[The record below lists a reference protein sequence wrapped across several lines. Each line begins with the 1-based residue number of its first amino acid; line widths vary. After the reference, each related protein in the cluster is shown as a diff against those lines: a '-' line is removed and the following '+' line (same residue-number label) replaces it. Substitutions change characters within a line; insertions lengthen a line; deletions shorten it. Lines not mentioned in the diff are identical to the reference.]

1 MWRERTRRRATVLG
15 PSPLHPTLLTG
26 ALAVAITLVFT
37 TSALAAGTPV
47 NIGTPYE
54 SGQPVVAVDN
64 AGDAVVAW
72 ANTKDL
78 AGANNFVQYC
88 VLPVGATAC
97 SHSGNLTP
105 ADSAQYIDGVQ
116 VLNEGST
123 LVILADVYGAAGNMA
138 AHYEPEQEWQST
150 DGGATWSL
158 VNGGLSVTSG
168 IIDADTGP
176 LSAVTLPG
184 TGVLG
189 YGWDTAAG
197 PPTFNAFP
205 LSSPPQCSEA
215 QPGGCPAG
223 YATLEPN
230 TNPDT
235 LGNEPGHFASQLG
248 GNAGVMGVFDSLFT
262 NGPLGCSQSFGTAYV
277 YGSGNQSATNNYNV
291 SPGQPNSAWK
301 VALAQ
306 ADCNAEYSTVGG
318 GPSGF
323 GILED
328 NLGTSSVIY
337 HSFDQG
343 TLKFDSAPV
352 TVVSGHGELDPA
364 LSQDG
369 TGGIYAT
376 YLGGSGG
383 AADLSYSADGGH
395 SFSTAVLSANP
406 AGGVND
412 VTSAVNAAGQGWA
425 SWTDNGSVFA
435 RSFQAVDAISSAT
448 TSRGATSNGST
459 VTLNVTC
466 LSFPCTVTIV
476 LTAPETV
483 VVHAASVAHKK
494 RKSKTLTLG
503 KGRITIKTKGGK
515 KLTFRLSGAAQRLL
529 KGKKGHFKVSAL
541 ISTQIEHHTT
551 KVTKTLTLTVKP
563 SGKK

>member
-1 MWRERTRRRATVLG
+1 MWRGRTRRRATVLG
-15 PSPLHPTLLTG
+15 PLPLHRTLVTG
-26 ALAVAITLVFT
+26 ALAGAMALVLT
-37 TSALAAGTPV
+37 TSALAAGKPV

-54 SGQPVVAVDN
+54 SGQPAVAVDN
-64 AGDAVVAW
+64 AGDAVIAW

-123 LVILADVYGAAGNMA
+123 LVILADVYGAAGGMSA
-138 AHYEPEQEWQST
+138 DYEPEQEWQST

-168 IIDADTGP
+168 VIDADTGP

-205 LSSPPQCSEA
+205 LSSPPECSEA

-223 YATLEPN
+223 YATLEPS

-248 GNAGVMGVFDSLFT
+248 PNAGVMGVFDSLFT
-262 NGPLGCSQSFGTAYV
+262 SGPLGCSQSFGTAYV

-306 ADCNAEYSTVGG
+306 ADCDAEYSTVGG

-328 NLGTSSVIY
+328 DLGTGSVIY
-337 HSFDQG
+337 HRFDQA
-343 TLKFDSAPV
+343 TMKFDSPPV
-352 TVVSGHGELDPA
+352 TIVSGHGELDPG

-376 YLGGSGG
+376 YLGGAGG
-383 AADLSYSADGGH
+383 AVDLSYSADGGH
-395 SFSTAVLSANP
+395 SFSTAALNANS

-435 RSFQAVDAISSAT
+435 GSFQAVDAISSAK
-448 TSRGATSNGST
+448 TSGGAKSNGST

-466 LSFPCTVTIV
+466 SSFPCTVTIV

-483 VVHAASVAHKK
+483 VVHAASVAHRK
-494 RKSKTLTLG
+494 RKRKTLTLG
-503 KGRITIKTKGGK
+503 KGTITIKTTGGK
-515 KLTFRLSGAAQRLL
+515 KLTFKLSGAAHRLL
-529 KGKKGHFKVSAL
+529 KGKKAHFKVSAL

-551 KVTKTLTLTVKP
+551 KAAKTLTLTVRP
-563 SGKK
+563 RGKK